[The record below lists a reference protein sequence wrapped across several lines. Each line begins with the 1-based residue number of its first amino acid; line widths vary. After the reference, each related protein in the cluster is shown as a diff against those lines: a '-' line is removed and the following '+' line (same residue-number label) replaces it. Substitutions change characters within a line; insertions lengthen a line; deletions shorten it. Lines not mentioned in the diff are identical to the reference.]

1 MKIEDRERLF
11 RLRPRRP
18 RGETGIQGGR
28 RWASGLRGLLRLA
41 QSSAHRLNW
50 GKRTLRPVQRRSGAT
65 SYKQRCAVRVTYS
78 QNKTAGQ
85 WRAHGHYIAR
95 ETATEKS
102 EAKTAGFDATESR
115 VDIARRLD
123 TWQRAGDQ
131 RFFKLIISPEFGD
144 RMDLEAHTRAL
155 LKCMERDLDTKLEWA
170 AAVHYN
176 TDHPHVHVVLRGRD
190 EHGKALRLPREYV
203 QSGIRS
209 HAEDIATKQ
218 LGYRTERD
226 AVEAQR
232 REVPQLRFTTLDRVI
247 QHNNPQRA
255 DYFTLQRDPT
265 RAGLQGFPR
274 AQQHNLA
281 ARLAKLEQMGLAEGL
296 GHYTWRVRGDF
307 GQLLRTMQKSSDRQR
322 MLARHGAL
330 LSDERLPV
338 EFVSFRQ
345 LTQVEGRVVAHGQE
359 EDTDRMYL
367 MVEGVDGKVHLLY
380 QNEGIQNARHK
391 GQLAINSFVRI
402 EKQFSEGRPFL
413 QVSDLGN
420 AYELLKNSAY
430 LRSTASKL
438 TQRGI
443 VDVERTWSGW
453 LGRYQEAVREHLSA
467 VKEHNRGRGR

>member
-1 MKIEDRERLF
+1 MKIEDRERPF

-18 RGETGIQGGR
+18 RGETDIQGGR

-41 QSSAHRLNW
+41 QGSAHRLNRV
-50 GKRTLRPVQRRSGAT
+50 KRTWRGGHGRSGPT

-85 WRAHGHYIAR
+85 WKAHGHYIAR
-95 ETATEKS
+95 ETATEKGK
-102 EAKTAGFDATESR
+102 ARTAGFDAKESF
-115 VDIARRLD
+115 VDIAQRLD

-131 RFFKLIISPEFGD
+131 RLFKLIISPEFGD

-155 LKCMERDLDTKLEWA
+155 LKCMERDLHTKLEWA

-190 EHGKALRLPREYV
+190 ENGEALRLPREYV

-232 REVPQLRFTTLDRVI
+232 REVPQLRFTTLDRMI
-247 QHNNPQRA
+247 QRHNPQRA

-265 RAGLQGFPR
+265 CAGLQGFSR

-330 LSDERLPV
+330 LSDERLPL

-345 LTQVEGRVVAHGQE
+345 ITQVEGRVVAHGQE
-359 EDTDRMYL
+359 EGTDRLYL

-380 QNEGIQNARHK
+380 QNEDIQNARHQ
-391 GQLAINSFVRI
+391 GQLGINSFVRI
-402 EKQFSEGRPFL
+402 EKRFSEGRPFL
-413 QVSDLGN
+413 QVNDLGD
-420 AYELLKNSAY
+420 AYEVLKNSPY
-430 LRSTASKL
+430 LRSTASRL
-438 TQRGI
+438 TQRGV
-443 VDVERTWSGW
+443 VDVERIWSGW
-453 LGRYQEAVREHLSA
+453 LGHYQEAVHEHLSA

>member
-1 MKIEDRERLF
+1 MKIDDRERPF

-18 RGETGIQGGR
+18 RGETRTHGGR
-28 RWASGLRGLLRLA
+28 RWASGLRRLLRLA
-41 QSSAHRLNW
+41 QSSAHRLNR
-50 GKRTLRPVQRRSGAT
+50 GKRTWRAGHGRSGPT

-85 WRAHGHYIAR
+85 WKAHGHYIAR

-102 EAKTAGFDATESR
+102 KARTAGFDAKENR
-115 VDIARRLD
+115 VDIAQRLD

-131 RFFKLIISPEFGD
+131 RLFKLIISPEFGD
-144 RMDLEAHTRAL
+144 RMNLEAHTREL
-155 LKCMERDLDTKLEWA
+155 MQHMERDLHTKLEWA

-190 EHGKALRLPREYV
+190 EHGEALRLPREYV

-226 AVEAQR
+226 AMEAQR
-232 REVPQLRFTTLDRVI
+232 REVPQLRFTTLDRMI
-247 QHNNPQRA
+247 QRHNPQRA
-255 DYFTLQRDPT
+255 DYFTVQRDPT
-265 RAGLQGFPR
+265 RAGLQDFSR
-274 AQQHNLA
+274 AQEHNLA
-281 ARLAKLEQMGLAEGL
+281 ARLAKLGQMGLAEGL

-330 LSDERLPV
+330 LSDERLPL
-338 EFVSFRQ
+338 EFVCFRQ
-345 LTQVEGRVVAHGQE
+345 LTHVEGRVVAHGQE

-380 QNEGIQNARHK
+380 QNEDIQNARHK
-391 GQLAINSFVRI
+391 KQLAINSFVRI
-402 EKQFSEGRPFL
+402 EKRFSDARPFL
-413 QVSDLGN
+413 QVNDLGG
-420 AYELLKNSAY
+420 AYELLKDSTY
-430 LRSTASKL
+430 LRNAASRL
-438 TQRGI
+438 NRQGI
-443 VDVERTWSGW
+443 VDLERTWGGW
-453 LGRYQEAVREHLSA
+453 LGQYQEAVREHLSEI
-467 VKEHNRGRGR
+467 KERDRGRGR